1 MLRLIF
7 YYRRRKVL
15 RLYFCVF
22 EENNRLSF
30 FCLYSG
36 VAEGLVILENLV
48 ILVDQDNLVVLGIL
62 VNLGIVL
69 QITQIFTNL

>member
-1 MLRLIF
+1 M
-7 YYRRRKVL
+7 

-22 EENNRLSF
+22 EGNNRLSF
-30 FCLYSG
+30 FCICSG

-48 ILVDQDNLVVLGIL
+48 ILVDLENLVVLGNL
-62 VNLGIVL
+62 ANLGIVP